1 LKSQDGSAQAADS
14 MPKILLVGNPNVG
27 KSVLFNLLTGSYAV
41 VSNYPGTTVEVTRGR
56 LRGLGRRPE
65 VVDTPGINTLTP
77 LSLDE
82 LVTRDILL
90 AETNYIVVQVIDA
103 RNLPRGLRITAELAE
118 LGVPVVVVLNMVDE
132 ALLEGIHISAEKLS
146 DLLGVP
152 VVPTVAVERRGLAEV
167 FQAIKRPGRPRFHTH
182 YPPALERAIGEV
194 MALLPDLSVGK
205 RGLAVMLLTGDEGIE
220 RWLAERAPAEVL
232 EKIRAIRAQTEQ
244 FFSEP
249 LDYVI
254 AESQWQAAEQLAEA
268 VSVRRKVSVSRARQ
282 VASSLTMH
290 PVWGMLV
297 LAVVLYAMY
306 LIVGKFGAGTV
317 VDFVSGSVVGSP
329 AETVAAL
336 GLEKAPLLIEAEG
349 AEVTV
354 VSDTA
359 EVTSGQA
366 AAEKTLR
373 VVPGPGAPRFLREG
387 ASYAVTGLLSA
398 PGTAMPRVVVILNY
412 PDDTSQRVLVPL
424 VQRSAGRYNLQG
436 SFSPRADGARYAVL
450 FSVKGARE
458 FTLAG
463 LAVRREAEGLIN
475 PWIYSKTTQY
485 LPPGFLRYLL
495 VGEYGV
501 ITMGLTLAL
510 GVVLPIVAFFFLFF
524 ALLEDS
530 GYLARLTVLADR
542 LFKVMGLNGR
552 AAVPMVLGLGCDTM
566 ATLAARVL
574 ESRRARLVVTFLLA
588 LGVPC
593 SAQLGVVMSMASAIG
608 PMALLLIF
616 GLVLVEL
623 FAAGYVVSRIVG
635 NTRTDFVVEIPLL
648 RLPTV
653 ANVLRKTWQRSEW
666 FLREALPY
674 FLLGT
679 GILAVFS
686 WVGILGLLERLFR
699 PVVVH
704 WLSLPPEATYA
715 FLIGFVR
722 RDYGAAG
729 LFDLRYDGRLDN
741 LQTVVA
747 LITMTL
753 FVPCIANFLVMIK
766 EQGLKRAVAM
776 VAAIIPLAVLTGG
789 AVNWV
794 LRALGVNLG

>member
-1 LKSQDGSAQAADS
+1 
-14 MPKILLVGNPNVG
+14 
-27 KSVLFNLLTGSYAV
+27 
-41 VSNYPGTTVEVTRGR
+41 
-56 LRGLGRRPE
+56 
-65 VVDTPGINTLTP
+65 
-77 LSLDE
+77 
-82 LVTRDILL
+82 
-90 AETNYIVVQVIDA
+90 
-103 RNLPRGLRITAELAE
+103 
-118 LGVPVVVVLNMVDE
+118 
-132 ALLEGIHISAEKLS
+132 
-146 DLLGVP
+146 
-152 VVPTVAVERRGLAEV
+152 
-167 FQAIKRPGRPRFHTH
+167 
-182 YPPALERAIGEV
+182 
-194 MALLPDLSVGK
+194 
-205 RGLAVMLLTGDEGIE
+205 
-220 RWLAERAPAEVL
+220 
-232 EKIRAIRAQTEQ
+232 
-244 FFSEP
+244 
-249 LDYVI
+249 
-254 AESQWQAAEQLAEA
+254 
-268 VSVRRKVSVSRARQ
+268 
-282 VASSLTMH
+282 
-290 PVWGMLV
+290 
-297 LAVVLYAMY
+297 
-306 LIVGKFGAGTV
+306 
-317 VDFVSGSVVGSP
+317 
-329 AETVAAL
+329 
-336 GLEKAPLLIEAEG
+336 
-349 AEVTV
+349 
-354 VSDTA
+354 
-359 EVTSGQA
+359 
-366 AAEKTLR
+366 
-373 VVPGPGAPRFLREG
+373 
-387 ASYAVTGLLSA
+387 
-398 PGTAMPRVVVILNY
+398 
-412 PDDTSQRVLVPL
+412 
-424 VQRSAGRYNLQG
+424 
-436 SFSPRADGARYAVL
+436 RYAVL